1 MKTDFLAILKACDI
15 FSSLDD
21 AQLTK
26 LLKKFKIV
34 HLKKSKILFH
44 QGSFSNS
51 LYLVVQGKLVVFLKQ
66 KNNEKKILNMINP
79 GETVGEVGA
88 LSNEPRTAT
97 VKALENSILL
107 KLSSDEFNE
116 LTHQY
121 PFVMQKTL
129 GNLMKRSR
137 NLIQLVSNKESLRK
151 HVVILAANKKCILQS
166 LSEKLF
172 TMAYHVDD
180 IVMLSDF
187 STGIQQTDEVQ
198 LKAHI
203 SLSEAKNKVILYIL
217 KSTKTMLAQLA
228 FENVDTIYVVGE
240 GYSDAH
246 IESSVMKQL
255 KSNKSY
261 LQTRIELILL
271 YENEMQRP
279 QNTSRWLDLTKF
291 DLHHHVR
298 INQDKD
304 WQRILRFI
312 RGQAIGVVLGGGG
325 LRCWAQLGAIRAL
338 IKSGIPI
345 DIIGG
350 TSAGAIVAGHY
361 SLHETNKDSIKGLQ
375 ELSDATRKAV
385 RLYNLTWPAVSIFN
399 SKDYTHKLYE
409 LFGGQHIEDLWITCF
424 CITTNLSNFSQM
436 VYRRGRLWKTIR
448 SSSSVP
454 GIFPPVVIKGRL
466 HTDGGIL
473 NNLPVDVMRKFI
485 GAKGTVVA
493 VELTHMNED
502 STEYYFP
509 PILTFW
515 QTVLAKLHIKYK
527 NYRFPHFVDTFLKS
541 LLAGASAKQFE
552 NSVAAD
558 LLISPDLSKFGIL
571 NVKKSQEA
579 ALIKIGYDSAL
590 KAIKTWRKKAT
601 MPSSE

>member
-1 MKTDFLAILKACDI
+1 MKTDLLAVLRGCEI
-15 FSSLDD
+15 FSSLNDTE
-21 AQLTK
+21 LTK
-26 LLKKFKIV
+26 LLKKFKTI
-34 HLKKSKILFH
+34 HIKKGKILFN

-66 KNNEKKILNMINP
+66 GSNEKKILNIINA

-97 VKALENSILL
+97 VKTLENSILL

-121 PFVMQKTL
+121 PSVMQKTL
-129 GNLMKRSR
+129 ANLMLRSR
-137 NLIQLVSNKESLRK
+137 SLIQLVSNKESLRK
-151 HVVILAANKKCILQS
+151 QIVMLAADKKLLLQSFSDKLIGLVDNISDVVI
-166 LSEKLF
+166 
-172 TMAYHVDD
+172 
-180 IVMLSDF
+180 LSDF
-187 STGIQQTDEVQ
+187 SDKIQQKDEAQ

-203 SLSEAKNKVILYIL
+203 LHCEAKNKVMVYIL
-217 KSTKTMLAQLA
+217 KSTKTLLARFA
-228 FENVDTIYVVGE
+228 FENVNTTYVVAAGE
-240 GYSDAH
+240 SFAH
-246 IESSVMKQL
+246 IESCVIKKL
-255 KSNKSY
+255 KNNKSY
-261 LQTRIELILL
+261 LQTRVELILL
-271 YENEMQRP
+271 YENGEQRP
-279 QNTSRWLDLTKF
+279 QRTSRWLDLTKF
-291 DLHHHVR
+291 DLHHHIR

-312 RGQAIGVVLGGGG
+312 RGQAIGLVLGGGG

-361 SLHETNKDSIKGLQ
+361 SLHETSKDSIKGLQ
-375 ELSDATRKAV
+375 ELSEATRKAV
-385 RLYNLTWPAVSIFN
+385 KLYNLTWPAVSIFN

-409 LFGGQHIEDLWITCF
+409 LFGGEHIEDLWITCF
-424 CITTNLSNFSQM
+424 CVTTNLSNFSQM

-473 NNLPVDVMRKFI
+473 NNLPVDVMRKFV
-485 GAKGTVVA
+485 GVGGTVIA
-493 VELTHMNED
+493 VELTHLNED
-502 STEYYFP
+502 STEYDFP

-552 NSVAAD
+552 NSLAAD

-579 ALIKIGYDSAL
+579 ALIKIGYRAAL
-590 KAIKTWRKKAT
+590 KAI
-601 MPSSE
+601 

>member
-1 MKTDFLAILKACDI
+1 MKTDLLAVLRACEI

-21 AQLTK
+21 TELTK
-26 LLKKFKIV
+26 LLKKFKMV
-34 HLKKSKILFH
+34 YLKKSKILFR

-66 KNNEKKILNMINP
+66 TNNEKKILNVINA

-107 KLSSDEFNE
+107 KLSSDEFND

-137 NLIQLVSNKESLRK
+137 SLIQLVSNKESLRK
-151 HVVILAANKKCILQS
+151 HIVILAADKKFLLQDV
-166 LSEKLF
+166 SEKLF
-172 TMAYHVDD
+172 AMVHNIND
-180 IVMLSDF
+180 IVILSDF
-187 STGIQQTDEVQ
+187 STEIQQTDDAR
-198 LKAHI
+198 LKSHI
-203 SLSEAKNKVILYIL
+203 SNGEAKNKVILYIL
-217 KSTKTMLAQLA
+217 KSTRTVLAQLA
-228 FENVDTIYVVGE
+228 FENVDTIYIVAAGDS
-240 GYSDAH
+240 YAN
-246 IESSVMKQL
+246 IEPSVMKKL

-261 LQTRIELILL
+261 LQTRIELILF

-279 QNTSRWLDLTKF
+279 QRTARWLDLTKF

-304 WQRILRFI
+304 WQRILRFM

-375 ELSDATRKAV
+375 ELSEATRKAV

-409 LFGGQHIEDLWITCF
+409 LFGGEHIEDLWITCF
-424 CITTNLSNFSQM
+424 CVTTNLSNFSQM

-473 NNLPVDVMRKFI
+473 NNLPVDVMRKFV
-485 GAKGTVVA
+485 GAKGTVIA

-502 STEYYFP
+502 NTEYDFP

-527 NYRFPHFVDTFLKS
+527 SYRFPHFVDTFLKS

-552 NSVAAD
+552 NSIAAD

-579 ALIKIGYDSAL
+579 ALIKIGYDATL
-590 KAIKTWRKKAT
+590 KAVKVWRKK
-601 MPSSE
+601 SLGE